1 MSMRTVLGSHQTAY
15 PVTYSEPVAQCVVYC
30 YACAEACTVC
40 ADSCLAESTVAELR
54 QCIRRNLDCADIC
67 STVAAIASRRT
78 GDNLSV
84 IRSILESCALAC
96 HVCAEECARH
106 GEMHDHCR
114 ICADACR
121 DCEDACRTAMAMVH

>member
-1 MSMRTVLGSHQTAY
+1 MSIRAMLGSHPSADA
-15 PVTYSEPVAQCVVYC
+15 VTYSEPVAQCVVYC

-40 ADSCLAESTVAELR
+40 ADACLAESNVEELR

-84 IRSILESCALAC
+84 TRVMMEACAIAC
-96 HVCAEECARH
+96 RVCAGECDHHA
-106 GEMHDHCR
+106 EMHDHCR
-114 ICADACR
+114 ICAEACR
-121 DCEDACRTAMAMVH
+121 DCEDACRAAMSTVH